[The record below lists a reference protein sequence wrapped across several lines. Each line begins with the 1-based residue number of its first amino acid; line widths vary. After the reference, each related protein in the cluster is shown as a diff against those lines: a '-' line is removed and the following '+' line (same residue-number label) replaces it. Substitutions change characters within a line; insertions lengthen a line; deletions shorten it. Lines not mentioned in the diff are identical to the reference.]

1 MRTSR
6 DYVADMRKASKSDT
20 QIQAVARV
28 IRNGDWYDDVRAELA
43 LAEDVPV
50 DFIGCAGVSCF

>member
-1 MRTSR
+1 MRTYR
-6 DYVADMRKASKSDT
+6 DYVADMKNSGKSDT

-50 DFIGCAGVSCF
+50 EFLECAGVSCF